1 MVWSEEPTRKT
12 HLISQPPR
20 LRGVG
25 AVTQPL
31 APGTGRGVVLPPG
44 SLLPEENEWL

>member
-1 MVWSEEPTRKT
+1 MVWSEEPSRKT
-12 HLISQPPR
+12 HLMLQPPQ

-31 APGTGRGVVLPPG
+31 ALETGRGVVLPPG
-44 SLLPEENEWL
+44 SLLPEKNEWL